1 MTNYPA
7 QIDNDASLPRV
18 IDLQS
23 PVYGDTVNRLR
34 DAIVAI
40 EGELG
45 PQPATVY
52 TNVRSRLDHIENLIT
67 QQVVTINGDLGGTP
81 SFPLVIGLQ
90 GRPLS
95 SAAPVVNQSITWN
108 GIAWA
113 PGNAVQLAQDIGNT
127 FSLPFVVGLQGR
139 PVSPQ
144 APTTNQILTWDGYK
158 WIPTTV
164 NVTLNVLPT
173 VTLLP
178 VDITFLGGDG
188 YNGVSTPLRVGAR
201 QVDMSSYPSTT
212 LDGRVRTMSFRADLE
227 VTNTSATG
235 VALLKNTTNNEI
247 VMTGTTF
254 TVSAATNTVPIQI
267 TTLTPHTFTTGQVV
281 AIAGVVGNAAANGV
295 FVATVIDSTHFTLNG
310 TTGSGNYTS
319 GGTVCVPLTTNSLSS
334 TEVNGVVTSG
344 NFAGVMRTDT
354 VCMYEVQIYILNGQ
368 VSDQVICRNAR
379 LYVTYSPPVNPS
391 DLLALSMPTDINFV
405 AGTELNGFS
414 TPAGMG
420 GRQLDITKF
429 PALMPDGSGRQ
440 RLIEFFADV
449 EVSAAGVDGY
459 CQLYDT
465 VSNAVVVNTNFHFT
479 NTVATEIHSV
489 PLSVGTVPGTIRSDI
504 TGRYEVQ
511 LWKVSNSVADRV
523 LCNNARLTIF
533 YQ

>member
-18 IDLQS
+18 VDLQT
-23 PVYGDTVNRLR
+23 PIYGDTVNRLR
-34 DAIVAI
+34 DTIIAI

-45 PQPATVY
+45 PQPAGIY
-52 TNVRSRLDHIENLIT
+52 SSVRFRLDHIETLIT
-67 QQVVTINGDLGGTP
+67 QQVVTIAGDLGGTA

-95 SAAPVVNQSITWN
+95 SQAPTFDQSITWN
-108 GIAWA
+108 GIAWVPKDTA
-113 PGNAVQLAQDIGNT
+113 QIAQDLGNT
-127 FSLPFVVGLQGR
+127 PSLPYVIGLQGR
-139 PVSPQ
+139 PLSPQ
-144 APTTNQILTWDGYK
+144 APTLNQLLQWDGYK
-158 WIPTTV
+158 WIPATV
-164 NVTLNVLPT
+164 SVTLNVLPT

-178 VDITFLGGDG
+178 VDIVFLGGDG
-188 YNGVSTPLRVGAR
+188 YNGLSTPLRVGAR
-201 QVDMSSYPSTT
+201 QVDMSNYPSTT
-212 LDGRVRTMSFRADLE
+212 LDGRVRSMTFRADME
-227 VTNTSATG
+227 VSNAAATG
-235 VALLKNTTNNEI
+235 YVLLKDTSSNAI

-254 TVSAATNTVPIQI
+254 TVSAASNTSPIQI
-267 TTLTPHTFTTGQVV
+267 TTLTANTFTNGQTV
-281 AIAGVVGNAAANGV
+281 AIAGVNGNLAANGV
-295 FVATVIDSTHFTLNG
+295 FTITVSDSTHFTLNG
-310 TTGSGNYTS
+310 TTGSGTYTN
-319 GGTVCVPLTTNSLSS
+319 GGNVCTPLSTSSLSS
-334 TEVNGVVTSG
+334 VELSGLVTSG
-344 NFAGVMRTDT
+344 NFAGVMRTDQ
-354 VCMYEVQIYILNGQ
+354 VSMYEVQIYIQNGG
-368 VSDQVICRNAR
+368 VTDQVICRNAR

-391 DLLALSMPTDINFV
+391 DLLALAMPTDINFV
-405 AGTELNGFS
+405 AGTELNGFT

-420 GRQLDITKF
+420 GRELDITKF

-465 VSNAVVVNTNFHFT
+465 VSNAVVTNTNLHFT
-479 NTVATEIHSV
+479 NTTASEIHSL
-489 PLSVGTVPGTIRSDI
+489 PLIVGTVPGTIRQDF